1 MHIKVTVKQYM
12 ASFQGRTLITT
23 LISTL
28 LNALTGIVKLVLGMV
43 MLSPWIIA
51 NSIYYL
57 LLGTARGQLLNK
69 YRNLETK
76 ENTEDRYKDELAAY
90 RKSGLF
96 LCLIGL
102 SYLCICLR
110 MYYFKD
116 TATYSELI
124 IYVVALLSFVKL
136 GCSISGIITSRRKK
150 TPALSAM
157 KIVGLAD
164 ACLSIV
170 MTRCSLLML
179 MGADGAVSNSSGF
192 GMAVSVVVIMIGTV
206 MLIKYRKAYNSEK
219 ASEYSD
225 QKGEMA

>member
-1 MHIKVTVKQYM
+1 MHIKVMVKQHIE
-12 ASFQGRTLITT
+12 SFQGRTLMTT

-28 LNALTGIVKLVLGMV
+28 LDALAGLVKLVLGIV

-76 ENTEDRYKDELAAY
+76 ENSGDRYKDELAAY

-96 LCLIGL
+96 LCLIGA

-110 MYYFKD
+110 MYYFMD
-116 TATYSELI
+116 TATYSELL
-124 IYVVALLSFVKL
+124 IYVIALLSFIKL

-150 TPALSAM
+150 HPL
-157 KIVGLAD
+157 
-164 ACLSIV
+164 CL
-170 MTRCSLLML
+170 
-179 MGADGAVSNSSGF
+179 
-192 GMAVSVVVIMIGTV
+192 
-206 MLIKYRKAYNSEK
+206 
-219 ASEYSD
+219 
-225 QKGEMA
+225 Q